1 MTLGMNPIFLFLIV
15 VNIIGFVLFGIDKR
29 RAIKHAWRIPEKTLF
44 GVAIIGGSVGA
55 TLGMHL
61 FRHKTKHMSFV
72 IGMPMILAIQMTL
85 VVVAHMKGMI

>member
-1 MTLGMNPIFLFLIV
+1 MNPIFLFLIV